1 MTLTYHIIYTYASLI
16 CGALERRG
24 PETVPRTLTRSI
36 TLDIVDMSRLVRQYT
51 EDCESVLPNVPK
63 IDCLVSKLA
72 LAFKMIQLILLYALF
87 CSVNERSNVKNI
99 FCLEKP
105 RGWSARRARA
115 FCAVM
120 VILPEVV

>member
-1 MTLTYHIIYTYASLI
+1 MSTL
-16 CGALERRG
+16 G
-24 PETVPRTLTRSI
+24 
-36 TLDIVDMSRLVRQYT
+36 RQYT
-51 EDCESVLPNVPK
+51 EVCESVLPNVSK

-72 LAFKMIQLILLYALF
+72 LEFKMIQLILLYASF
-87 CSVNERSNVKNI
+87 CSVNERRNVKNI
-99 FCLEKP
+99 FCVEKL

>member
-1 MTLTYHIIYTYASLI
+1 M
-16 CGALERRG
+16 G
-24 PETVPRTLTRSI
+24 
-36 TLDIVDMSRLVRQYT
+36 RQYT
-51 EDCESVLPNVPK
+51 KVCESVLPNAPK

-72 LAFKMIQLILLYALF
+72 LAFKMKQLILLYS
-87 CSVNERSNVKNI
+87 CSCLVNERSNVKNI
-99 FCLEKP
+99 FCLEKH

>member
-1 MTLTYHIIYTYASLI
+1 M
-16 CGALERRG
+16 
-24 PETVPRTLTRSI
+24 LTRFF
-36 TLDIVDMSRLVRQYT
+36 TLDIVDMSTLGRQYN
-51 EDCESVLPNVPK
+51 EVYENVLPNVLK

-72 LAFKMIQLILLYALF
+72 LAFKMIQLILLICTWF
-87 CSVNERSNVKNI
+87 CSVNERSNIKNI

-105 RGWSARRARA
+105 PGWSARRARE